1 MEKAPKGKN
10 YEKGLTDRFPFTTLL
25 KNDIK
30 KGWYNT
36 WYPVPVETYR
46 DILKIDISTEKGA
59 GLLNN
64 ICYNLQYLEFLEKEF
79 AELEV
84 SSVIYVMLVKSYV
97 LAGSS
102 IVEGLFS
109 SLIRQKGWTLN
120 PETMKERHIRKGSY
134 EEKIAIIEEQCMKN
148 NIDASS
154 IPYIDMLRKLRN
166 RIHLQISKNITDHDY
181 NAFDRNVKTET
192 GRLIYQILTSDEFS
206 KDPEC
211 FSFLKVNVMQNSQ
224 K

>member
-1 MEKAPKGKN
+1 MAKASESKN

-36 WYPVPVETYR
+36 WYPVPVDTYR
-46 DILKIDISTEKGA
+46 YILKIDISAEKGA

-79 AELEV
+79 TELEV
-84 SSVIYVMLVKSYV
+84 SSVIDVMLVKSYV
-97 LAGSS
+97 LTTGS
-102 IVEGLFS
+102 IIEGLFGN
-109 SLIRQKGWTLN
+109 LIQQRGWTLS
-120 PETMKERHIRKGSY
+120 PETRKERSIPPKSFV
-134 EEKIAIIEEQCMKN
+134 EKIAIIEEQCRKN
-148 NIDASS
+148 NSDASVLS
-154 IPYIDMLRKLRN
+154 DIDKLRKLRN
-166 RIHLQISKNITDHDY
+166 RIHLQTSKSITDHDY

-192 GRLIYQILTSDEFS
+192 GRLLYIILISDAFS

-211 FSFLKVNVMQNSQ
+211 FSFLKVNMEQV
-224 K
+224 

>member
-1 MEKAPKGKN
+1 MTKAPKGKN

-84 SSVIYVMLVKSYV
+84 SSVIDVMLIKSYT
-97 LAGSS
+97 LTASS
-102 IVEGLFS
+102 IIEGLFGN
-109 SLIRQKGWTLN
+109 LIQQRGWTLS
-120 PETMKERHIRKGSY
+120 PETKQERHIRKRSF
-134 EEKIAIIEEQCMKN
+134 EEKIAIIEEQCRKN
-148 NIDASS
+148 NSDASIFS
-154 IPYIDMLRKLRN
+154 DIDKLRDLRN
-166 RIHLQISKNITDHDY
+166 RIHLQKSENITDHDY
-181 NAFDRNVKTET
+181 NAFDESVKTEA
-192 GRLIYQILTSDEFS
+192 GRLLYIILTSDKFS

-211 FSFLKVNVMQNSQ
+211 FSFLKVNVEQNNQ
-224 K
+224 R

>member
-1 MEKAPKGKN
+1 MAKAPESKN

-46 DILKIDISTEKGA
+46 NILKIDTSTEKGA
-59 GLLNN
+59 ALLNN

-84 SSVIYVMLVKSYV
+84 SSVICVMLVKSYV
-97 LAGSS
+97 LTASS
-102 IVEGLFS
+102 IIEGLFGD
-109 SLIRQKGWTLN
+109 LIQQKGWTLS
-120 PETMKERHIRKGSY
+120 PETKQECHKPKGSFV
-134 EEKIAIIEEQCMKN
+134 EKIAIIEEQCRKN
-148 NIDASS
+148 NSDASIFS
-154 IPYIDMLRKLRN
+154 NIDMLRKLRN
-166 RIHLQISKNITDHDY
+166 RIHLQKSESITDHDY
-181 NAFDRNVKTET
+181 NAFDWNVKTET

-211 FSFLKVNVMQNSQ
+211 FSFLKVNVE
-224 K
+224 